1 MSPNGRVEYEVAL
14 DAAQRRRPPPPLL
27 RLTPPPPP
35 LLVIE
40 RMKPL
45 PAPLLFPPE
54 LIRGPKLGM
63 ENDII

>member
-1 MSPNGRVEYEVAL
+1 
-14 DAAQRRRPPPPLL
+14 
-27 RLTPPPPP
+27 
-35 LLVIE
+35 
-40 RMKPL
+40 MKPL